1 MGLYIGWK
9 SEIEVLKMPTY
20 YSMNY
25 REELRA
31 VEAEIQV
38 YEDILSG
45 KLVVNVLLSK
55 DILES
60 KIKQLKRY
68 RASLVDKPQFREGMF
83 DPDFSR

>member
-1 MGLYIGWK
+1 
-9 SEIEVLKMPTY
+9 MPTY

-45 KLVVNVLLSK
+45 KRVVNALLSEDMLK
-55 DILES
+55 N
-60 KIKQLKRY
+60 KIRQLKRY
-68 RASLVDKPQFREGMF
+68 RASIIDRPQYREGMF
-83 DPDFSR
+83 DPDFTR

>member
-45 KLVVNVLLSK
+45 KRVVNALLSEDMLK
-55 DILES
+55 S
-60 KIKQLKRY
+60 KIRQLKRY
-68 RASLVDKPQFREGMF
+68 RASIIDRPQYHEGMF
-83 DPDFSR
+83 DPDFTR

>member
-1 MGLYIGWK
+1 
-9 SEIEVLKMPTY
+9 MPTY

-45 KLVVNVLLSK
+45 KRVVNALLSEDVLK
-55 DILES
+55 N
-60 KIKQLKRY
+60 KIRQLKRY
-68 RASLVDKPQFREGMF
+68 RASIIDRPQYCEGMF
-83 DPDFSR
+83 DPDFTR